1 VLGDGAG
8 RTLLINE
15 AVRQIGSA
23 RVIEGETGGSPMALP
38 AEMVVRSVEPSEDRA
53 PLPWLGILEAGLLHA
68 LILLW
73 LVTDWS
79 RPAPL
84 PPEPRAIPVQ
94 LVMAAPPKPPP
105 APAAAKPT
113 PLNYRESGPDQETRA
128 PPPAEKPAP
137 EAATPP
143 PATPDL
149 ANPEKPA
156 PPPPP
161 PEKPTPAGE
170 LPNPAAKS
178 AKSVPE
184 KQVARVEPPKKEAR
198 TFEAPRLAALRQL
211 NIAPGKH
218 AETGDPYLNRLHA
231 LIEQHR
237 IYPRIL
243 GQFGLP
249 VEGTA
254 VFDVAV
260 ERSGQVIAMRLAQSS
275 GVPGIDKDVETM
287 IRSSLPFPPL
297 PPDYPDRVGIVVTIS
312 LFPRS

>member
-1 VLGDGAG
+1 VGQA
-8 RTLLINE
+8 LLINE
-15 AVRQIGSA
+15 AVGKIGSA
-23 RVIEGETGGSPMALP
+23 EVNEGGTGGSPIALP
-38 AEMVVRSVEPSEDRA
+38 AEMVVRSIEPGEDRA
-53 PLPWLGILEAGLLHA
+53 PLPWLPILAAGLLHA

-73 LVTDWS
+73 LVSDWS
-79 RPAPL
+79 HPAPL
-84 PPEPRAIPVQ
+84 PPEPQPIPVQ
-94 LVMAAPPKPPP
+94 IVLAAPHPKPPP
-105 APAAAKPT
+105 APAAPKPA
-113 PLNYRESGPDQETRA
+113 PLSYRQSGPDQETRA
-128 PPPAEKPAP
+128 PPPAEATAP

-143 PATPDL
+143 PAAPDL
-149 ANPEKPA
+149 TSPAKPA
-156 PPPPP
+156 PPPP

-170 LPNPAAKS
+170 LPTSAAKS
-178 AKSVPE
+178 AKPVPH
-184 KQVARVEPPKKEAR
+184 KQVARLEPPKKEAP
-198 TFEAPRLAALRQL
+198 TLQAPRLAPLRRL

-231 LIEQHR
+231 LIEEHR
-237 IYPRIL
+237 VYPRIL

-260 ERSGQVIAMRLAQSS
+260 DRSGQVIAMRLAQSS

-297 PPDYPDRVGIVVTIS
+297 PPDYPDRVGIVVSIR